1 MTLNVA
7 WHRGGTTAS
16 DSKRAVASA
25 RSSDWILWAF
35 VLSLCL
41 LGIVLVTAATRPL
54 NPRHPFGFAEKDVL
68 NLVIGLGIA
77 ALATVLEYRAVRA
90 LAPAM
95 YVLACLGLAATFVI
109 GTTVNGSLSWI
120 AIGGGFEIQPSEF
133 AKIAVIV
140 AVATLF
146 SARREGHTAPR
157 DSDVIKGLLILAVP
171 MLMIVLEPDIGNAL
185 VLTAITFGVLAVGPV
200 PTRWLIALTA
210 GLIGGIVLVVNGHI
224 LHSYQQQRLTS
235 FTHPNAGRTTIGFNA
250 YEARLA
256 IGSGGIH
263 GTGLFHGALIN
274 AGLVFAAHTDFVFAT
289 AGEELGFLGCA
300 LIIALLSG
308 VLWRGWRIAANAPDR
323 FGRIVATGVV
333 CWFAFES
340 FENIGMNLGIMPITG
355 IPLPFVSYGGSS
367 MFANMLAV
375 GLLQNVHIHSN
386 KTRSGA

>member
-1 MTLNVA
+1 
-7 WHRGGTTAS
+7 
-16 DSKRAVASA
+16 
-25 RSSDWILWAF
+25 
-35 VLSLCL
+35 
-41 LGIVLVTAATRPL
+41 L
-54 NPRHPFGFAEKDVL
+54 NPRHPFGFGEKDVL
-68 NLVIGLGIA
+68 NLVIGLGVA

-90 LAPAM
+90 AAPAV
-95 YVLACLGLAATFVI
+95 YGLACLGLAATFVI

-140 AVATLF
+140 VVAMLF
-146 SARREGHTAPR
+146 SERREGITGPR
-157 DSDVIKGLLILAVP
+157 DRDVIKALLILAIP

-200 PTRWLIALTA
+200 PTRWLLALTA
-210 GLIGGIVLVVNGHI
+210 TLVAGIALIINGHI
-224 LHSYQQQRLTS
+224 LHSYQQQRLTA

-263 GTGLFHGALIN
+263 GTGLFHGPLIN

-300 LIIALLSG
+300 LIIALLAG

-323 FGRIVATGVV
+323 FGRIVATGVM

-367 MFANMLAV
+367 MFANMVAV
-375 GLLQNVHIHSN
+375 GLLQNVHIHS
-386 KTRSGA
+386 KQAGSGI